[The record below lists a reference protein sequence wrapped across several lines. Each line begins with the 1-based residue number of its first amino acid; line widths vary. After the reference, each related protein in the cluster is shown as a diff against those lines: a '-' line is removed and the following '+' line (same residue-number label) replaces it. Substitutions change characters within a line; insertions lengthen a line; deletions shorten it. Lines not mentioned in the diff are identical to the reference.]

1 MGHFGN
7 GNRSAI
13 VVGVNGSQKCDPPAP
28 LKHAEK
34 DAYELAAVLQTEY
47 CSFSRVITLVGDG
60 ATSSS
65 VLDGIL
71 GEIELVGEQDTLV
84 FFYSGHGIPI
94 AKSQGGYDVFL
105 VTSDFNRQFAKHM
118 PDRYVSLRKLRDL
131 VYHCGAKQVVIVLDC
146 CFSGEFGRDVEKY
159 QDIVAA
165 IAEYFDVQPRDRSPN
180 GSLRQALTAS
190 SHDAKASEANGQSMT
205 RRLLPFLRGEQGARD
220 VVDDDGYVTLTSIYE
235 FLVGDMASGPPNL
248 PGDPAGQRALLAF
261 HPHLAPASIK
271 AREVADRDRIADEMQ
286 RIHSR
291 LDEITDAQPFVDRQ
305 VASFDQQLIRKV
317 GVELLETPA
326 LNLFC
331 TAERIYKQSEYQS
344 GAKPRD
350 VLKLFGLIEDGHQ
363 ITTTVAALLCFANN
377 PRSYPF
383 LEGAFTRCVVFPGK
397 DTRSTPI
404 DDVTF
409 SQPLLMQFQESISF
423 LRRNLRLQRT
433 STDLQS
439 PDRWEIPFEA
449 LREALANAYIHREYE
464 GRTDG
469 ILIQIFQDRVV
480 ISSPGQLPEGMDLA
494 ELTEPGQGKL
504 RNAKIARVF
513 YICGFVETL
522 GTGVERLQHALQ
534 EVGLEPATF
543 SQPARKGLKRFE
555 VVFKRP
561 SIALQQDNVSIGDVV
576 GSDVYS
582 VRVVQQPFVPRP
594 VTATR
599 EELAEAFARLATLPT
614 EAIPEPQDTLPP
626 NSRVT
631 LRRNPQFV
639 GRDAD
644 LLALARLLKGGQSV
658 AVSQAQSAVAS
669 GLGGI
674 GKTQLAI
681 EFAYRY
687 GHFFTGVFLLSFAQP
702 DAISTEFARL
712 GGAGGLQLFT
722 EAAGLQIDEQAN
734 LVRSR
739 LACGLPYLLI
749 FDNCDNPELVRAH
762 HPGGATRVLITSRNA
777 NWPSDLGVGRH
788 ALSVLSRDESIAL
801 VRQHRPDMSNQE
813 AGIIAAELGDLPL
826 ALHLAGR
833 FLAGP
838 GRRLLVERYLEEL
851 RSPRLFERLP
861 LRERDGAL
869 PTGHSRDVA
878 RSFAL
883 SYERLN
889 PHSAE
894 DAIALRLL
902 ARAAYLVPGEIIPEA
917 LLRATL
923 ELPTDDLDAELSAE
937 AALERLV
944 GLGLLERETDE
955 GLRMHR
961 LVGAYVRQVSTDS
974 EAQGAAERAVIV
986 AAANLTNA
994 PNLAPISSFLPV
1006 LRAVTD
1012 AALGRVDGRVA
1023 DLCTWLGK
1031 HLYELGF
1038 YASAQPYL
1046 ERALAISESILGS
1059 EHPDT
1064 ASSLNNLALLLQ
1076 AKGDYTAARPLY
1088 EHALALRESVLGAD
1102 HPDTAGS
1109 LNNLAL
1115 LLQAQGEYAAA
1126 RPLYERAL
1134 AISEAVLGA
1143 EHPDTASSLNN
1154 LAFLLQAQGDYA
1166 AARPLYERAL
1176 ALRESV
1182 LGAEHPDT
1190 AGSLNNLALLLQAQG
1205 DYTVARPLYERALAI
1220 NEAVLGAEHP
1230 QIATS
1235 LNNLAGLLTRQGDY
1249 ETALPL
1255 YERALA
1261 ITESVLGS
1269 EHPQTATTLNNL
1281 ASLYQSQG
1289 NYEAAV
1295 PLYERALAIT
1305 DGTLGANHPAKIQS
1319 RNNLAQLLKSQV
1331 NYEEPPLL
1339 PSERVPAIGL
1349 NNLAEPFYLP
1359 LDLELIIT
1367 RTKERTSATMR
1378 FELPGRRAELTEDV
1392 VLTLD
1397 ATALSAIEHIPD
1409 AYGAALTAMAF
1420 PPLLQKAWQWA
1431 LSYAKNQNVLLSV
1444 RLQLRGDDAL
1454 HALRWELL
1462 RDPITQTPLAYHEH
1476 VAFSRSLG
1484 KEYQGDLHS
1493 ATKPQFRAVVAVADA
1508 AGPDMIPVDV
1518 GDEVSRAQA
1527 GLGDLPMTVIDGR
1540 DGRPSATLAH
1550 LAEALRDEPSILYL
1564 TCHGALIDGQP
1575 YLYLSGE
1582 ETPTR
1587 GVDFISQFANLQQ
1600 QPLLVFLNVCQSGGY
1615 DYATMAAIGTQ
1626 LASADIPAVIG
1637 MQHLIDTAAAA
1648 TFIQAMMRE
1657 LEHDGR
1663 IDRAMAAARKELN
1676 DEWWTPILW
1685 LGTRDGRLWRKKA
1698 APVIS
1703 DVPNSIHIGGNVG
1716 VVQQVTISGGSVG
1729 SIIGSQINIALPSPR
1744 KDLTVGLAKLLEDI
1758 AVIAVGNDTERP
1770 AVAQKLAQVE
1780 QNGLMLREPVER
1792 IWSGERDRDVLVV
1805 GLDVRDTFLVER
1817 ILELIKVVQEKM

>member
-13 VVGVNGSQKCDPPAP
+13 IVGVNGSPKCDPPAP

-34 DAYELAAVLQTEY
+34 DAYELAAVLQSEY

-60 ATSSS
+60 VTSSS
-65 VLDGIL
+65 VLDGLL

-94 AKSQGGYDVFL
+94 AKSQGGYDIFL

-131 VYHCGAKQVVIVLDC
+131 IYYCGAKQVIIVLDC
-146 CFSGEFGRDVEKY
+146 CFSGEFGRDTEKY

-180 GSLRQALTAS
+180 GGLRQALTAS

-205 RRLLPFLRGEQGARD
+205 RRLLPFLRGEQSARE

-235 FLVGDMASGPPNL
+235 FLVGDMASRPPNL

-261 HPHLAPASIK
+261 HPHLASASIK
-271 AREVADRDRIADEMQ
+271 AREVAERDRIADEMQ

-291 LDEITDAQPFVDRQ
+291 LNEITDAQPFVDRQ

-317 GVELLETPA
+317 GAELLETPA

-344 GAKPRD
+344 GATPRE

-363 ITTTVAALLCFANN
+363 IITTVAALLCFANN

-423 LRRNLRLQRT
+423 LRRNLRLRRT
-433 STDLQS
+433 STDVQS

-464 GRTDG
+464 DRTDG

-561 SIALQQDNVSIGDVV
+561 SIALQLDNVSIGDVV
-576 GSDVYS
+576 GVVGNDVYS
-582 VRVVQQPFVPRP
+582 VRSVQQPFVPRP

-599 EELAEAFARLATLPT
+599 EELAQAFARLATLPT
-614 EAIPEPQDTLPP
+614 ESIPEPQDTLPP

-631 LRRNPQFV
+631 LRRNSQFV
-639 GRDAD
+639 GRDED

-669 GLGGI
+669 GLAGI

-687 GHFFTGVFLLSFAQP
+687 GHFFTGVFLMSFAQP

-777 NWPSDLGVGRH
+777 NWPSDLGVRRH

-813 AGIIAAELGDLPL
+813 ASIIAAELGDLPL

-883 SYERLN
+883 SYEQLN

-917 LLRATL
+917 LLLATL
-923 ELPTDDLDAELSAE
+923 ELPTDDLDAELFAE
-937 AALERLV
+937 AALDRLV
-944 GLGLLERETDE
+944 GLGLLEREADE

-974 EAQGAAERAVIV
+974 DAQGAAERVVIV

-1023 DLCTWLGK
+1023 DLCSWLGK

-1046 ERALAISESILGS
+1046 ERALGISEAVLGA

-1076 AKGDYTAARPLY
+1076 AKGEYAAARPLY

-1115 LLQAQGEYAAA
+1115 LLQAQGEYTAA

-1182 LGAEHPDT
+1182 LGSEHPDT

-1205 DYTVARPLYERALAI
+1205 DFTIARPLYERALAI

-1249 ETALPL
+1249 ETAVSL
-1255 YERALA
+1255 YKRALA
-1261 ITESVLGS
+1261 ITESVLGA

-1295 PLYERALAIT
+1295 PLYERTLAIT
-1305 DGTLGANHPAKIQS
+1305 DGALGANHPAKILS
-1319 RNNLAQLLKSQV
+1319 H
-1331 NYEEPPLL
+1331 
-1339 PSERVPAIGL
+1339 

-1397 ATALSAIEHIPD
+1397 ANALSAIEHIPD

-1444 RLQLRGDDAL
+1444 RLQIRGDDTL

-1484 KEYQGDLHS
+1484 KEYQADLHS
-1493 ATKPQFRAVVAVADA
+1493 ATKPQLRAVVAVADA
-1508 AGPDMIPVDV
+1508 AGPGMIPVDV
-1518 GDEVSRAQA
+1518 GDEVFRAQA
-1527 GLGDLPMTVIDGR
+1527 GLGDLPVTVIDGR

-1564 TCHGALIDGQP
+1564 TCHGALVDGQP

-1600 QPLLVFLNVCQSGGY
+1600 QPLLVFLNVCQSGGH
-1615 DYATMAAIGTQ
+1615 DYATLAAIGTQ
-1626 LASADIPAVIG
+1626 LASANIAAVIG

-1648 TFIQAMMRE
+1648 TFIQATMRE

-1685 LGTRDGRLWRKKA
+1685 LSTRDGHLWRKKA
-1698 APVIS
+1698 APVILG
-1703 DVPNSIHIGGNVG
+1703 VPNSIHIGDNVG
-1716 VVQQVTISGGSVG
+1716 IVQQVTISGGSVG

-1744 KDLTVGLAKLLEDI
+1744 KDLTVGFAELLEDI
-1758 AVIAVGNDTERP
+1758 AVIAVGNDTRRP
-1770 AVAQKLAQVE
+1770 AVAQKLAQME

-1792 IWSGERDRDVLVV
+1792 IWSGERDRDSLVV

-1817 ILELIKVVQEKM
+1817 ILELIEVLQ